1 MQYLR
6 YHPRTK
12 NIFGSVARENDT
24 RYSLNDL
31 KQDLLLINSN
41 PVSISGIDTMQGFCA
56 VFG

>member
-12 NIFGSVARENDT
+12 NIFGSVTRENDT

-41 PVSISGIDTMQGFCA
+41 PVGISSIDAMQSFCA